1 MVSFNSR
8 LTAKFGYRWDDGA
21 VDEGELAYTK
31 QVVPIDADL
40 QEEAVWHI
48 EDRDLASGAQDL
60 WDLGNLKRQ
69 VLGDTHTTAFF
80 RIKGI
85 LIVNRTDD
93 GTLIVGNAPY
103 DCWWEPFGAV
113 NHTVEAPPDSPVML
127 VNRKDGWP
135 VTGSPDSSSSSG
147 GASDAQRLLRIAAVD
162 GDVTY
167 SIVIIGT
174 LSVPSDSSGS
184 SSSSG

>member
-1 MVSFNSR
+1 MTSFNSR
-8 LTAKFGYRWDDGA
+8 LTGKFGYRWDDGA
-21 VDEGELAYTK
+21 IDEGELTYAK
-31 QVVPIDADL
+31 QVVPVDADL
-40 QEEAVWHI
+40 QSEAVWHI
-48 EDRDLASGAQDL
+48 ENRVLASGTQDL
-60 WDLGNLKRQ
+60 WDLGNLNRQ

-85 LIVNRTDD
+85 LIVNLTDD
-93 GTLIVGNAPY
+93 GTIIVGNAPF
-103 DCWWEPFGAV
+103 DAWWEPFGAV
-113 NHTVEAPPDSPVML
+113 NQTVEAPPDSPVML

-135 VTGSPDSSSSSG
+135 VQGTPDSSSSSG
-147 GASDAQRLLRIAAVD
+147 GGADAQRILGIAAVD

-174 LSVPSDSSGS
+174 LSVPSDSSSS